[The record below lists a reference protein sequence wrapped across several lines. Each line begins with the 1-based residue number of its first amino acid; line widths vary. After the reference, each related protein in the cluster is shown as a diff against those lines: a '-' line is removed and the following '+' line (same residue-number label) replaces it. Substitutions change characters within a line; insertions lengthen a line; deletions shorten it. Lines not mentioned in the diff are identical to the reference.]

1 MLGEALFLFVFAWIA
16 AIVAFILRPTP
27 IMAPNGYGLL
37 YVLGSTFLSGLEF
50 FVFGYILSRFFKQF
64 KTGCALVIILF
75 FAYLI
80 WAGRRP

>member
-1 MLGEALFLFVFAWIA
+1 MLGEALFLFVFAWFTA
-16 AIVAFILRPTP
+16 MVAFLLRPPPAAVST
-27 IMAPNGYGLL
+27 GYGLL
-37 YVLGSTFLSGLEF
+37 YVLGSTFLTGLEF

-80 WAGRRP
+80 WAGRHH